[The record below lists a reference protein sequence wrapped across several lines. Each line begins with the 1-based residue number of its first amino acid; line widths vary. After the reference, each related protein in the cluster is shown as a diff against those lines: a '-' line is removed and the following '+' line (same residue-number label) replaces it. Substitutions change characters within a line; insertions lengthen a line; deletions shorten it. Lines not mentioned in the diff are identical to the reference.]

1 MTVRHTFFWR
11 KLHSLSGILPLGIF
25 LMVHMFINSMATL
38 GIADFNRGV
47 ALLHSIP
54 YLWFLELV
62 VIFIPIIYHALYGVW
77 LVYLTKNN
85 PLNYRYFRNWLF
97 YLQRVTAIITM
108 LFVIWHVLVLRFS
121 EGFINSKVDFEFVKT
136 ALNEPV
142 ILILYLVGMLASF
155 GHFANGLWSFLV
167 SWGVTVGEQAQ
178 RTAAYACLAVFII
191 LTAVGINA
199 LLAFI

>member
-1 MTVRHTFFWR
+1 MSHSFFWR

-38 GIADFNRGV
+38 GQEHFNRGV
-47 ALLHSIP
+47 SLLNNIP
-54 YLWFLELV
+54 YLWFVELV
-62 VIFIPIIYHALYGVW
+62 VIFIPILYHAFYGIWV
-77 LVYLTKNN
+77 VYLTSNN
-85 PLNYRYFRNWLF
+85 IENYRYFRNWLF
-97 YLQRVTAIITM
+97 YLQRVSALITL
-108 LFVIWHVLVLRFS
+108 LFVTWHVVVLRFS
-121 EGFINSKVDFEFVKT
+121 EGVISNNITFEFVAT
-136 ALNEPV
+136 ALNQPV
-142 ILILYLVGMLASF
+142 ILVLYLIGLLASF

-178 RTAAYACLAVFII
+178 RTAAYGCFFVFLL

>member
-1 MTVRHTFFWR
+1 MAHSFFWR

-25 LMVHMFINSMATL
+25 LMVHMFINSLATL
-38 GIADFNRGV
+38 GQGDFNRGV
-47 ALLHSIP
+47 SLLHSIP

-62 VIFIPIIYHALYGVW
+62 VIFIPILYHALYGIW
-77 LVYLTKNN
+77 IVYLTRNN
-85 PLNYRYFRNWLF
+85 LENYRYFRNWLF
-97 YLQRVTAIITM
+97 YLQRVSAIITM
-108 LFVIWHVLVLRFS
+108 LFVTWHVVVLRFS
-121 EGFINSKVDFEFVKT
+121 EGLINRKMDFEFVST
-136 ALNEPV
+136 ALNQPL
-142 ILILYLVGMLASF
+142 ILILYLFGLLASF

-178 RTAAYACLAVFII
+178 ITAAYACFAVFII

>member
-1 MTVRHTFFWR
+1 MAHSFFWR

-38 GIADFNRGV
+38 GQGDFNRGV
-47 ALLHSIP
+47 SLLHSIP

-62 VIFIPIIYHALYGVW
+62 VIFIPILYHALYGIWV
-77 LVYLTKNN
+77 VYLTRNN
-85 PLNYRYFRNWLF
+85 IENYRYFRNWLF
-97 YLQRVTAIITM
+97 YLQRVSAIITL
-108 LFVIWHVLVLRFS
+108 LFVTWHVVVLRFS
-121 EGFINSKVDFEFVKT
+121 EGLINRNMDFEFVST
-136 ALNEPV
+136 ALNQPL
-142 ILILYLVGMLASF
+142 ILILYLFGLLASF

-178 RTAAYACLAVFII
+178 RTAAYACFAVFII

>member
-1 MTVRHTFFWR
+1 VAHSFFWR

-38 GIADFNRGV
+38 GQEDFNRGV
-47 ALLHSIP
+47 SLLHSIP

-62 VIFIPIIYHALYGVW
+62 LIFIPILYHAFYGIWV
-77 LVYLTKNN
+77 VYLTRNN
-85 PLNYRYFRNWLF
+85 ITNYRYFRNWLF
-97 YLQRVTAIITM
+97 YLQRVSAIITL
-108 LFVIWHVLVLRFS
+108 LFVTWHVVVLRFS
-121 EGFINSKVDFEFVKT
+121 EGFINSSIHFEFVAT
-136 ALNEPV
+136 ALNQPI
-142 ILILYLVGMLASF
+142 ILVLYLIGLLASI

-178 RTAAYACLAVFII
+178 KTAAYACFAVFII